1 MKHDRLPQLLLD
13 VNFNRIEKGVV
24 YSASGSN
31 GILTGDT
38 QTMCTRGHDGT
49 NALMFSNKAG
59 VPAQEYVDFGEIP
72 VGAKDFTL
80 QLWMRTHRDG
90 CNGWSWVTPQLEADD
105 FIDLSSFSEVQKTR
119 GGVVLSNT
127 DFSTPFTTGFT
138 VANMQQFVYFSTSV
152 CAAGGT
158 PVQITGCKEANDDR
172 WHQITITFER
182 AGVQRIYVDARQIAE
197 KDISAFATLS
207 LDDRHLVLG
216 ADATGMHGLGEAAI
230 SELRIWRGVLDE
242 TDIQALYYPAAVL
255 VLAEEYSQKV
265 KVQDERF
272 TQKGAEE
279 LACRVA
285 SSKLEAQRLL
295 DAKSRDAD
303 AAKSLYHTFRH
314 CYEEALLGDCKPLL
328 KFMLLSDTHIEGDEG
343 TRRAVLEK
351 AFTWARTLQM
361 DAYLDAGDYSNLGRQ
376 EELKAYWDT
385 VEKNHGSMKAFVAVG
400 NHETLELSSK
410 ALKTY
415 HLGRLKALGMLPE
428 DYDQVYYDG
437 EVNGYHFI
445 LLAQYD
451 DYTESGY
458 KLGWMKAASIR
469 QRQLEWLEQKLKQY
483 CGKGKPVFLAIH
495 NAIAE
500 VVDAQTDGSAPA
512 HQKVVECD
520 ALYDILERYPDVVIA
535 TGHVHHGLGDC
546 CGLCETKS
554 GYHVIDVPAFRCN
567 QKGYGWPDFLAA
579 GRKHTGYFVYVYPHQ
594 VNLRA
599 VDFVSQEWLTAYDQM
614 TTYPGKQK

>member
-1 MKHDRLPQLLLD
+1 MEHDRLPQLLLEVD
-13 VNFNRIEKGVV
+13 FNHIENGVV
-24 YSASGSN
+24 CSTVGSA

-38 QTMCTRGHDGT
+38 HSMSTRGHDGT
-49 NALMFSNKAG
+49 NALLFSNKAG
-59 VPAQEYVDFGEIP
+59 VPAQQYVDFGEIP
-72 VGAKDFTL
+72 VGTEDFTI

-90 CNGWSWVTPQLEADD
+90 CNGWSWVTPQLDADA
-105 FIDLSSFSEVQKTR
+105 FINLSCFSEVQKTR

-138 VANMQQFVYFSTSV
+138 IANLQQFVYFSTSI

-158 PVQITGCKEANDDR
+158 PIQLTGCKEVNDDR

-182 AGVQRIYVDARQIAE
+182 AGVQRIYVDARQVAE
-197 KDISAFATLS
+197 EDISAFENLS
-207 LDDRHLVLG
+207 LDGRRLVLG
-216 ADATGMHGLGEAAI
+216 ADATGRYGLGEVAI
-230 SELRIWRGVLDE
+230 SELRIWRGAMNE
-242 TDIQALYYPAAVL
+242 ASIQMLYYPAAVL
-255 VLAEEYSQKV
+255 ALAEEYSQKV
-265 KVQDERF
+265 KAHDERF
-272 TQKGAEE
+272 TEKGAEE
-279 LACRVA
+279 LARCVDWA
-285 SSKLEAQRLL
+285 KMKAKRLL
-295 DAKSRDAD
+295 NSKKQEAD
-303 AAKSLYHTFRH
+303 TAASLYRAFRH
-314 CYEEALLGDCKPLL
+314 SYEDALLGDRKPLL
-328 KFMLLSDTHIEGDEG
+328 KFMLLSDIHVEGNEG
-343 TRRAVLEK
+343 ARRAALEK
-351 AFTWARTLQM
+351 AFKWARALQM
-361 DAYLDAGDYSNLGRQ
+361 DAYLDAGDYSNLGRK

-385 VEKNHGSMKAFVAVG
+385 VKRNHGAMKVFVAVG
-400 NHETLELSSK
+400 NHETLELPSTDLK
-410 ALKTY
+410 AY
-415 HLGRLKALGMLPE
+415 HLSCLKDMGMLAK
-428 DYDQVYYDG
+428 DYDHVYYDG

-469 QRQLEWLEQKLKQY
+469 QCQLEWLEQKLKQY

-500 VVDAQTDGSAPA
+500 VVDSQTDGTAPA
-512 HQKVVECD
+512 HQKVLECD

-546 CGLCETKS
+546 CGLYGTRA

-567 QKGYGWPDFLAA
+567 QKGYGWPDFMPA

-599 VDFVSQEWLTAYDQM
+599 VDFAAQEWLTAYDQM
-614 TTYPGKQK
+614 MTYPGEQR